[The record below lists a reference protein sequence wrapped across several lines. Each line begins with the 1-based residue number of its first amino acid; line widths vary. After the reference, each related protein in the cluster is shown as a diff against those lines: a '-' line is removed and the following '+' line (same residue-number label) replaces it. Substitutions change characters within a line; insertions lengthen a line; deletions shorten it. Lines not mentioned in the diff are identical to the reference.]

1 MGPSAAYELSTTLE
15 WLNAEPQRL
24 AAHRGRVV
32 ALLFWSASS
41 VYCHNLLHGFAAI
54 QRKYPDALS
63 VLAIHLPKF
72 DAERDAATLQEA
84 LRRLDV
90 HLPVANDRDWAVWQH
105 YALQSWP
112 TTVLIDHQGMRA
124 GDFAGDDQLPAIEI
138 LLQELIAKAGA
149 IPPKPAGLHVR
160 PGHKQFAALNCPGGL
175 ALADGKL
182 YIADTGHHR
191 VLECT
196 PDGRVQRV
204 FGNGIP
210 LFLDGPAGDACFN
223 RPSGMDVY
231 RGHLYVAD
239 TGNHAVR
246 RIDLRH
252 GGVDT
257 VLGDGK
263 PGVSHGYG
271 DDSAAPRINN
281 PTALCVRDDA
291 LVVADAGNN
300 RLALY
305 NLASHAF
312 TTLAG
317 SGSLGLLDGVGART
331 KLAHPLALAGGG
343 SQLYVAEGSTSSVR
357 SVAVPEG
364 RINTV
369 LGQGLYQFG
378 DVDGPRQSAAL
389 QHPRA
394 LAVDDKRGVIWIA
407 DAYNGK
413 IRMLGMNNN
422 QLSTLALM
430 QTLRQPSA
438 LALDGESLWIA
449 DGAGDRVYRYF
460 FESEFLSRLN
470 IQMA

>member
-1 MGPSAAYELSTTLE
+1 MAPSPAYELSATLD

-54 QRKYPDALS
+54 QRRHPDALS
-63 VLAIHLPKF
+63 VLAVHVPKF
-72 DAERDAATLQEA
+72 DAEREAAVLQHV

-90 HLPVANDRDWAVWQH
+90 HLPVANDRDWTVWQH

-112 TTVLIDHQGMRA
+112 TAVLIDHEGIRA
-124 GDFAGDDQLPAIEI
+124 GDFAGDDQLPAIEAM
-138 LLQELIAKAGA
+138 LQELIVKAGA
-149 IPPKPAGLHVR
+149 VPPKPANLHVR
-160 PGHKQFAALNCPGGL
+160 PGHKQFATLNCPGGL
-175 ALADGKL
+175 ALGEDTL

-191 VLECT
+191 ILECSLE
-196 PDGRVQRV
+196 GRVRRV

-223 RPSGMDVY
+223 RPAGMDLY
-231 RGHLYVAD
+231 RDQLYVAD

-246 RIDLRH
+246 RISLHD
-252 GGVDT
+252 GSVTT

-263 PGVSHGYG
+263 PGVWHAPG
-271 DDSAAPRINN
+271 DDSAAPRLNN
-281 PTALCVRDDA
+281 PLALCVRDEA

-312 TTLAG
+312 ATLAG
-317 SGSLGLLDGVGART
+317 SGSIGLLDGVGARVRM
-331 KLAHPLALAGGG
+331 AHPLALSGGRN
-343 SQLYVAEGSTSSVR
+343 QLYVAEGSSSSVR

-364 RINTV
+364 RVNTV

-389 QHPRA
+389 QYPRA

-413 IRMLGMNNN
+413 VRMLGMNNN

-430 QTLRQPSA
+430 QSLRQPSA

-449 DGAGDRVYRYF
+449 DGAGDQVYRYF

-470 IQMA
+470 VQMA